1 MRLQQPQLVN
11 ALDHSLALALIGLQQ
26 SRKLDLVARSQDLHH
41 PLTLLQALALDHG
54 ATLHFLVLRDH
65 ALEVQAPFLQA
76 FVAEDGVCAQQ
87 GRERVGVFAAEGVF
101 REAGEEV
108 AVDHQA
114 DFGGESE
121 EGGGFLG

>member
-1 MRLQQPQLVN
+1 M
-11 ALDHSLALALIGLQQ
+11 
-26 SRKLDLVARSQDLHH
+26 
-41 PLTLLQALALDHG
+41 
-54 ATLHFLVLRDH
+54 LRDH